1 MNLWALAAGV
11 LCGLGIF
18 VAVRE
23 IVPAPIRLDAA
34 LARLDPGQDWV
45 PSAAPRAP
53 RPPGGWRGASPRSC
67 PGCRYPR
74 PTWPCWG
81 RTGRAGSPA
90 RSPAA
95 CSGWCSRR
103 CSAALAMLAGT
114 SLPWTFSVV
123 ASLVFGAALFFAPD
137 LVTRVNAAERRD
149 DFRHALTSYLDLV
162 ALERGAGA
170 GPTEAL
176 EAAAE
181 IGDGWAF
188 QRISGALAAA
198 RRSGAAPWTALARA
212 GPRDRDQRA
221 RGRGRHRRG
230 GGSRGSQDPG
240 NPHRAGRLDARPG
253 AGQRPGQGGSRSTTM
268 VVPIALLG
276 AGFLL
281 LLIFPIVYR
290 TFGPDRPPRREVPM
304 DPMWLAV
311 RYLLDLPVIAP
322 ARRSTGIRSP
332 ARSRWSG
339 S

>member
-1 MNLWALAAGV
+1 VNLWALAVGV

-23 IVPAPIRLDAA
+23 IVPAPTRLDAA

-53 RPPGGWRGASPRSC
+53 RAGPLARRIAAELPWLPVPATDLALLGKDREGWIASKVACGLLGLVFPPLL
-67 PGCRYPR
+67 
-74 PTWPCWG
+74 
-81 RTGRAGSPA
+81 AG
-90 RSPAA
+90 
-95 CSGWCSRR
+95 
-103 CSAALAMLAGT
+103 LAMLAGT

-123 ASLVFGAALFFAPD
+123 ASLIFGAALFFAPD
-137 LVTRVNAAERRD
+137 LVTRVNAAERRN

-198 RRSGAAPWTALARA
+198 RRSGAAPWTALAGLARETGVSELADVADIAEVAGHEGAKILETLTARA
-212 GPRDRDQRA
+212 ASMRSQALAADRA
-221 RGRGRHRRG
+221 K
-230 GGSRGSQDPG
+230 
-240 NPHRAGRLDARPG
+240 A
-253 AGQRPGQGGSRSTTM
+253 GSRSTTM

-290 TFGPDRPPRREVPM
+290 TFGP
-304 DPMWLAV
+304 
-311 RYLLDLPVIAP
+311 
-322 ARRSTGIRSP
+322 G
-332 ARSRWSG
+332 
-339 S
+339 